1 MIAGLARPR
10 MATRRDRLVA
20 AHIFDNVLALQLLLG
35 TASFGRNALF
45 YSLVFLHA
53 LAALGGFGSIGFA
66 GTYAANAYLP
76 DDRPQGAGPQPASPS
91 AQPASAPPQL
101 ARAPAHLASA
111 PVQTPDGT
119 AEPEPAALGPADV
132 ATGAVAAAET
142 GPAEV
147 ATGAVGPAET
157 GPAETGP
164 AETGRAVPDY
174 ETALINY
181 QAALREFETSDQEEE
196 TSGDEALA
204 DETSRD
210 KPSGDEA
217 PGSLGPAPG
226 TVDYGTTGLVEQ
238 VPSDVEEVVVAEVTV
253 QARPATSSDP
263 GEPDGDAEELRRY
276 FARPARL
283 WGFLVLVPFLG
294 AGALAA
300 QPNGKGLDQP
310 WVFGALA
317 VWLAATL
324 VAGSLVVP
332 SLHQMQAVLLK
343 SDDAGA
349 SPAAR
354 SSLAVRFARAGRI
367 ASRSAAFCDILFL
380 VALALMI
387 FRP

>member
-1 MIAGLARPR
+1 MIAGLAGPR

-20 AHIFDNVLALQLLLG
+20 THIFDSVLALQLLLG
-35 TASFGRNALF
+35 TASFGRNTLF

-53 LAALGGFGSIGFA
+53 LAALAGFGSIGFA

-76 DDRPQGAGPQPASPS
+76 DDRPEGTEPQPASPP
-91 AQPASAPPQL
+91 AQP

-111 PVQTPDGT
+111 PAQTPDGT
-119 AEPEPAALGPADV
+119 PEAEPAALGPAEV
-132 ATGAVAAAET
+132 APTEVAQAET
-142 GPAEV
+142 SP
-147 ATGAVGPAET
+147 
-157 GPAETGP
+157 
-164 AETGRAVPDY
+164 AVPDY
-174 ETALINY
+174 ETALIKY
-181 QAALREFETSDQEEE
+181 QAALREFETSDQDDQ
-196 TSGDEALA
+196 TSKDQASSDEA
-204 DETSRD
+204 
-210 KPSGDEA
+210 SGF
-217 PGSLGPAPG
+217 PGAASEI
-226 TVDYGTTGLVEQ
+226 VDDGTTGLAEQ

-253 QARPATSSDP
+253 QAGPATSRDL
-263 GEPDGDAEELRRY
+263 GELEGDAEELRRY
-276 FARPARL
+276 FAHPARL

-324 VAGSLVVP
+324 IAGSLVVP
-332 SLHQMQAVLLK
+332 SLHQMQAALLK

-354 SSLAVRFARAGRI
+354 SSLAVRFARAGRV

>member
-1 MIAGLARPR
+1 MIAGLAGPR

-20 AHIFDNVLALQLLLG
+20 AHIFDMVLALQLLLG
-35 TASFGRNALF
+35 TAGFGRNALF

-53 LAALGGFGSIGFA
+53 LAALAGFGSIGFA

-76 DDRPQGAGPQPASPS
+76 DDRPQGADPQPASPP
-91 AQPASAPPQL
+91 AQPAGAPEQ
-101 ARAPAHLASA
+101 PA
-111 PVQTPDGT
+111 DGT
-119 AEPEPAALGPADV
+119 AQPEPAALGPAE
-132 ATGAVAAAET
+132 AAK
-142 GPAEV
+142 
-147 ATGAVGPAET
+147 GAVGTAEA
-157 GPAETGP
+157 GP
-164 AETGRAVPDY
+164 AVPDY
-174 ETALINY
+174 ETALLKY
-181 QAALREFETSDQEEE
+181 EAALHEFETSDQEDEASGDE
-196 TSGDEALA
+196 TSGTLDE
-204 DETSRD
+204 R
-210 KPSGDEA
+210 
-217 PGSLGPAPG
+217 
-226 TVDYGTTGLVEQ
+226 TTGRAEE
-238 VPSDVEEVVVAEVTV
+238 VPSDVEEVAVAEVMV
-253 QARPATSSDP
+253 QAGPATSSEV
-263 GEPDGDAEELRRY
+263 GGPDAEAEELRRY
-276 FARPARL
+276 FAHPARL
-283 WGFLVLVPFLG
+283 WGLLVLVPFLG

-300 QPNGKGLDQP
+300 QPNGKGLDQV

>member
-1 MIAGLARPR
+1 MIAGLAGPR

-20 AHIFDNVLALQLLLG
+20 AHIFDIVLALQLILG
-35 TASFGRNALF
+35 TAGFGRNALF

-53 LAALGGFGSIGFA
+53 LAALAGFGSIGFA

-76 DDRPQGAGPQPASPS
+76 DDRPKGADPQPASLP
-91 AQPASAPPQL
+91 AQPASAP
-101 ARAPAHLASA
+101 AKPAD
-111 PVQTPDGT
+111 VT
-119 AEPEPAALGPADV
+119 AQPEPAALGPAEV
-132 ATGAVAAAET
+132 AKGEA
-142 GPAEV
+142 GPAEPG
-147 ATGAVGPAET
+147 T
-157 GPAETGP
+157 
-164 AETGRAVPDY
+164 AVPDY
-174 ETALINY
+174 ETALLKY

-196 TSGDEALA
+196 EASGDEVSE
-204 DETSRD
+204 DD
-210 KPSGDEA
+210 VSGDE
-217 PGSLGPAPG
+217 GSG
-226 TVDYGTTGLVEQ
+226 TVDDRTTGRAEE
-238 VPSDVEEVVVAEVTV
+238 VPSDVAEVVVADVMV
-253 QARPATSSDP
+253 QSGPATSSEV
-263 GEPDGDAEELRRY
+263 GGPDAEAEELRRY
-276 FARPARL
+276 FAHPARL
-283 WGFLVLVPFLG
+283 WGLLVLVPFLG

-300 QPNGKGLDQP
+300 QPNGKGLDQV

-343 SDDAGA
+343 SDDLDS

>member
-1 MIAGLARPR
+1 MIAGRAGPR
-10 MATRRDRLVA
+10 VATRRDRPVA

-53 LAALGGFGSIGFA
+53 LAALAGFGSIGFA

-76 DDRPQGAGPQPASPS
+76 DDRPQGANPQPASPP
-91 AQPASAPPQL
+91 ARPAS
-101 ARAPAHLASA
+101 APAHLASA
-111 PVQTPDGT
+111 PAQAPDGT
-119 AEPEPAALGPADV
+119 AEAEPGALGPA
-132 ATGAVAAAET
+132 E
-142 GPAEV
+142 
-147 ATGAVGPAET
+147 VGPAEA
-157 GPAETGP
+157 GP
-164 AETGRAVPDY
+164 AVPDY
-174 ETALINY
+174 ETALIKY
-181 QAALREFETSDQEEE
+181 QAALREFETSDQEDES
-196 TSGDEALA
+196 SGDE
-204 DETSRD
+204 T
-210 KPSGDEA
+210 
-217 PGSLGPAPG
+217 PGTLGPASG
-226 TVDYGTTGLVEQ
+226 TVDDGTTGRAEQ
-238 VPSDVEEVVVAEVTV
+238 VPSDVEEVVVAEVMV
-253 QARPATSSDP
+253 QAGPATSSDL

-276 FARPARL
+276 FAHPARL

-367 ASRSAAFCDILFL
+367 ASRAAAFCDILFL